1 LVRRCRLSRI
11 PLRPVASPVDTFAPS
26 EVRRGDGG
34 AAGLAQLAD
43 ALGSFNP
50 ALQGFSETYT
60 YAQRAEAETEARALQ
75 AQRQY
80 KSLTDLKGAVDRGE
94 IKEDD
99 NPWKMVFLKQ
109 LVGRNEV
116 RLAAQSIE
124 QEYESSPIRYKDNPA
139 EVEAFVQERLATL
152 AQGRD
157 NWELASVSAAADE
170 FRNEFVAGHIKR
182 RAHERD
188 LETQVGFTR
197 QVSQDAAEAI
207 AMINDGASPDA
218 VIARTQQ
225 AVNAAGMVVHPEK
238 LRAWATQSVIQAAV
252 AARDP
257 DSVTQ
262 LMQSIK
268 VGDKTL
274 AETMP
279 VGAME
284 QLQEEIQQK
293 RVRDIQVEALL
304 EDQAQ
309 KQQTKNGLAA
319 FDSYVRSERAAGR
332 EPSLTEMNLVIDQM
346 DVSPEIRQKLK
357 AMGNDMS
364 REAVSLELSRFMG
377 LVSSG
382 TATEA
387 DRTNFLR
394 FNLAHLAN
402 GRDAVFTAKQLEA
415 AIETDEWG
423 ETDGLAASSIVQMLH
438 STASTQE
445 KFQMLEGL
453 RTARRIDLPLYLNT
467 MERVMRSE
475 LQDGEKR
482 AQMTR
487 FVDDIQSRLSLAY
500 MNDPASTVVTMD
512 SMGGDRVSLTPEAE
526 ARIGAAAREL
536 DDAYWRFVTDPA
548 NANANYDQLVT
559 MLSQRSEEI
568 IKRNGGLTPEQFQ
581 DRVTFG
587 TIEKQLSNGDVD
599 DLSQYLLWEEGKL
612 MVRVGD
618 KTKEAP
624 KSLKLFG
631 NQNDFVARRE
641 AVMDELRIESP
652 ADRDRFMMDQA
663 SVFGHEALI
672 EVRETLL
679 ARDNPAE
686 TMVARAARLQ
696 EARSAYERDQ
706 KSWEQWMQLFNTM
719 GPGATHYYVNG
730 EGWVPLPTLEELK
743 SWQKQL
749 INHRRTIRELEEGK
763 SLTTQKEP
771 DAD

>member
-1 LVRRCRLSRI
+1 
-11 PLRPVASPVDTFAPS
+11 
-26 EVRRGDGG
+26 
-34 AAGLAQLAD
+34 
-43 ALGSFNP
+43 
-50 ALQGFSETYT
+50 
-60 YAQRAEAETEARALQ
+60 
-75 AQRQY
+75 
-80 KSLTDLKGAVDRGE
+80 
-94 IKEDD
+94 
-99 NPWKMVFLKQ
+99 
-109 LVGRNEV
+109 
-116 RLAAQSIE
+116 
-124 QEYESSPIRYKDNPA
+124 
-139 EVEAFVQERLATL
+139 
-152 AQGRD
+152 
-157 NWELASVSAAADE
+157 
-170 FRNEFVAGHIKR
+170 
-182 RAHERD
+182 
-188 LETQVGFTR
+188 VGFTR

-262 LMQSIK
+262 LMRSIK

-293 RVRDIQVEALL
+293 RVRDLQVEALL
-304 EDQAQ
+304 DDHAT

-382 TATEA
+382 AATEA

-423 ETDGLAASSIVQMLH
+423 ETDGAAASSIVQMLH

-445 KFQMLEGL
+445 KFEMLEGL

-482 AQMTR
+482 SQMAR
-487 FVDDIQSRLSLAY
+487 FVDDIQSRLNLAY
-500 MNDPASTVVTMD
+500 MSDPSSTYKTF
-512 SMGGDRVSLTPEAE
+512 DRDGFERYFLTPEAE
-526 ARIGAAAREL
+526 ARIGAATREL

-568 IKRNGGLTPEQFQ
+568 IKRNGGLSPEQFQ
-581 DRVTFG
+581 DQVTFG
-587 TIEKQLSNGDVD
+587 TIEKKIREGAVT
-599 DLSQYLLWEEGKL
+599 DLSQHLVWEEGKL
-612 MVRVGD
+612 LLRVGD

-624 KSLKLFG
+624 KSLNLFKSPD
-631 NQNDFVARRE
+631 DFVARRE
-641 AVMDELRIESP
+641 EIMDELRIEST
-652 ADRDRFMMDQA
+652 ADRDLFMEAQA
-663 SVFGHEALI
+663 SVFGHDALI

-679 ARDNPAE
+679 ARDNPSE
-686 TMVARAARLQ
+686 TMAARAAVLQ
-696 EARSAYERDQ
+696 EARAAYERDQ
-706 KSWEQWMQLFNTM
+706 QTWLEWMNLLNNRP
-719 GPGATHYYVNG
+719 PGATVYYTG
-730 EGWVPLPTLEELK
+730 LFSGKPAYLPYPTTEELMG
-743 SWQKQL
+743 WQKSL
-749 INHRRTIRELEEGK
+749 IEQRRRIRELEEGK